1 MEWIVNL
8 FKPKYLEW
16 EDYVKAV
23 QDFEQ
28 KKVPIDT
35 TNLEEVKEQNRTKLI
50 FSS

>member
-8 FKPKYLEW
+8 FKPKYLDW

-28 KKVPIDT
+28 KKITATT
-35 TNLEEVKEQNRTKLI
+35 TNVEEVKVENRTKLI

>member
-1 MEWIVNL
+1 MEWIVNM
-8 FKPKYLEW
+8 FKPKYLDW

-28 KKVPIDT
+28 KKT
-35 TNLEEVKEQNRTKLI
+35 TTVTSVEEVKAENRTKLI